1 MDDVSFNQD
10 FIEFLGNATS
20 PFHAVKV
27 MAQQLTAAGF
37 VQLNDIEA
45 WPGVAGRYFSI
56 RNDSSLV
63 AFVHGTEAGPLEGMR
78 MIGAHT
84 DSPCLMVKP
93 KPEKHH
99 KSYQQ
104 LVVEVYGGALLNP
117 WFDRDLS
124 LAGRVSFTDDSGTL
138 RKQLVDFKRPLAVI
152 PSLAI
157 HLDREANS
165 SRSIN
170 AQTDILPLLGC
181 GDEIDFRALLAT
193 ELAAAM
199 QRENLDVSVKAVLD
213 YELGFYD
220 VQPAALL
227 GLDNELLAGARLD
240 NLLSCYAGLR
250 GLLASDG
257 RHSSLLICTDH
268 EEVGSQSAAGAS
280 GPLLLSVLQ
289 RLAATATDYAM
300 LVERSFMIS
309 ADNAHAVH
317 PNFSA
322 RHDDNH
328 GPLLNAGPVIKSN
341 ANQRYATNSETAA
354 LFRQLCASV
363 DVPVQSFTVR
373 NDMGCGST
381 IGPITA
387 TAIGVRTLDVGVPQL
402 AMHSPRELTGSKDP
416 CRLAQVLSAYVNW
429 GEALAAAPA
438 AG

>member
-1 MDDVSFNQD
+1 MDNVSFNQE
-10 FIEFLGNATS
+10 FIEFLGRATS
-20 PFHAVKV
+20 PFHAVRT
-27 MAQQLTAAGF
+27 MAEQLVAAGF
-37 VQLNDIEA
+37 VQLHDTEA
-45 WPGVAGRYFSI
+45 WPGVAGRYFTI

-63 AFVHGTEAGPLEGMR
+63 AFIHGTESSPLQGLR

-93 KPEKHH
+93 KPEKQH
-99 KSYQQ
+99 KGYQQ
-104 LVVEVYGGALLNP
+104 LIVEVYGGALLNP

-124 LAGRVSFTDDSGTL
+124 LAGRVSFTDDTGAL
-138 RKQLVDFKRPLAVI
+138 RKQLVDFNRPLAVI

-157 HLDREANS
+157 HLDKEANN

-170 AQTDILPLLGC
+170 AQTDIQPLLGC
-181 GDEIDFRALLAT
+181 GDEVDFRALLAA
-193 ELAAAM
+193 ELTATL
-199 QRENLDVSVKAVLD
+199 QRENVAVKVGEVLD
-213 YELGFYD
+213 YEMCFYD
-220 VQPAALL
+220 VQPAALV
-227 GLDNELLAGARLD
+227 GLDSELLAGARLD

-250 GLLASDG
+250 ALLASDG
-257 RHSSLLICTDH
+257 RHSSVLICTDH
-268 EEVGSQSAAGAS
+268 EEVGSQSAAGANS
-280 GPLLLSVLQ
+280 PLLLSVLQ
-289 RLAATATDYAM
+289 RLAAGATDYAM
-300 LVERSFMIS
+300 LIERSFMIS

-354 LFRQLCASV
+354 MFRQLCASV

-387 TAIGVRTLDVGVPQL
+387 AAIGVRTLDVGVPQL

-416 CRLAQVLSAYVNW
+416 WRLAQVLTAYVNW
-429 GEALAAAPA
+429 GEALAAKATA
-438 AG
+438 